1 MKSLLIILSTSLI
14 LTMIFYSIKT
24 ITHENRLFKLKQSR
38 PNLSRQDY
46 INHFVQEGFDE
57 EHVVVV
63 HDQIRET
70 IQMDEFSIYPEDDLH
85 KIYGIADL
93 DDIELVDS
101 ICKKLNLR
109 LAQHSEIEALNNE
122 MTSFNARYIL
132 SLTKKLAEKS
142 RD

>member
-1 MKSLLIILSTSLI
+1 MKALLIILSTNLI
-14 LTMIFYSIKT
+14 LAVIFYSLKKK
-24 ITHENRLFKLKQSR
+24 RLYKLKQSR

-46 INHFVQEGFDE
+46 INHFVQEGFAE

-63 HDQIRET
+63 HDQIRAF

-85 KIYGIADL
+85 KIYGIVDL

-109 LAQHSEIEALNNE
+109 SAQDTEIEALNNE
-122 MTSFNARYIL
+122 MASFNARYIL
-132 SLTKKLAEKS
+132 CLTKRLAEKS
-142 RD
+142 GD